1 MFELEEGDLAII
13 IFSEV
18 SEVDTLFELEGG
30 DLAVTKVVGEQT
42 WILFDS
48 RRWSL
53 YECLYHELRNFNCCS
68 MLRCNKGLDNGKIQY
83 TIQYVKTRRGDM
95 ICFK

>member
-1 MFELEEGDLAII
+1 MFDLEGGIYI
-13 IFSEV
+13 VIFILSEV

-53 YECLYHELRNFNCCS
+53 YECLYYELRNICCS
-68 MLRCNKGLDNGKIQY
+68 LLRSDK
-83 TIQYVKTRRGDM
+83 
-95 ICFK
+95 

>member
-1 MFELEEGDLAII
+1 MSEVDTLFDLEGDLVIF

-53 YECLYHELRNFNCCS
+53 YECLYHELRNNCCS
-68 MLRCNKGLDNGKIQY
+68 MLRSDK
-83 TIQYVKTRRGDM
+83 
-95 ICFK
+95 